1 MHPMELEV
9 PYRGLYR
16 NAQRLGRVSLAL
28 CLLPFFIP
36 SDLGRGG
43 LPLWIAAIFGVSTL
57 CGWIDAGLCVDLRR
71 MGGRD
76 WWKPLLW
83 GLPGVLLTPLVI
95 PPFLNAL

>member
-1 MHPMELEV
+1 MDREA
-9 PYRGLYR
+9 LY
-16 NAQRLGRVSLAL
+16 QRLYGTARLLGCVSLAL
-28 CLLPFFIP
+28 CVVPFWIH
-36 SDLGRGG
+36 SDAGRGG

-57 CGWIDAGLCVDLRR
+57 CGWVDAGLCVDLRR

-83 GLPGVLLTPLVI
+83 GLPGVLLTPRVI

>member
-1 MHPMELEV
+1 MDRE
-9 PYRGLYR
+9 GLY
-16 NAQRLGRVSLAL
+16 QRLYGTARKLGLVSLAL
-28 CLLPFFIP
+28 CVLAFWIP
-36 SDLGRGG
+36 SDLGR